1 MAPSDP
7 NVQPTVG
14 KGWPLRDLDP
24 DNLDSQE
31 ALDLR
36 NAARQITVR
45 GEVDCVTGT
54 IVWPDGRIE
63 WGEREG

>member
-24 DNLDSQE
+24 DDLDSRE

-36 NAARQITVR
+36 NAARQMTEPVK
-45 GEVDCVTGT
+45 VDCATGT

-63 WGEREG
+63 WGDGEA